1 MMPEAKK
8 PAELVRAMAAIKS
21 ACSVVSI
28 ELAENPE
35 GDKPTGLNKGVKM
48 GDLYDILRELYGAVN
63 DITSYLANIGHK
75 PQANEAKLCKIEEKV
90 KDLESDKDAMAQK
103 WKVGTIIIQS
113 NMKANDPK
121 VKPEKEVKKED
132 LTSHAAELIML
143 KTGVE
148 IEEKDLAKIHYV
160 PGGGLKVKFS
170 DTKYSSK
177 FRKIVA
183 AIKKPTDVQ
192 KKMNL
197 FCNFELTK
205 MRNNMLFEVRK
216 AKRENKIAKY
226 FVDFDGTV
234 SVLVNLSDS
243 VTVRLTRLSGVM
255 EPRVGGGAE
264 GYRSRQ
270 PTRTF
275 TAEAFRQLISSQV

>member
-1 MMPEAKK
+1 MPEAKK
-8 PAELVRAMAAIKS
+8 PVELVRAMAAIKS

-35 GDKPTGLNKGVKM
+35 GDKPTGLSKQVKM
-48 GDLYDILRELYGAVN
+48 GDMYDVLKELYGAVN
-63 DITSYLANIGHK
+63 NITSYLANIGHK
-75 PQANEAKLCKIEEKV
+75 PKENEAKISKLEEKV

-103 WKVGTIIIQS
+103 WKVGTIILQS
-113 NMKANDPK
+113 NTKANDPK
-121 VKPEKEVKKED
+121 VKPEKEVKKEE
-132 LTSHAAELIML
+132 LTAHAAELIKL

-148 IEEKDLAKIHYV
+148 IEEQDLSKIHFV
-160 PGGGLKVKFS
+160 PGGGLKVKFRE
-170 DTKYSSK
+170 TKYLSK
-177 FRKIVA
+177 FRKIVS

-192 KKMNL
+192 KKLNL

-216 AKRENKIAKY
+216 AKRENRIAKY
-226 FVDFDGTV
+226 FVDFDGSV

-270 PTRTF
+270 PARTF
-275 TAEAFRQLISSQV
+275 TAEAFRHFISSQV